1 MMDEMLRQF
10 ILEALRGRRPTTY
23 DTLRDDV
30 FADGERMGPP
40 ERWSLVEFQRTVVAM
55 LERGELRLADGSPLT
70 DHTDA
75 GLDLAHC

>member
-10 ILEALRGRRPTTY
+10 ILAALRNRRPTTY
-23 DTLRDDV
+23 YTLRDSV

-40 ERWSLVEFQRTVVAM
+40 ERWSHAEFQHTVVVM
-55 LERGELRLADGSPLT
+55 LEQGELRLADGSPLS